1 MNNEELIF
9 EFESGE
15 DVVSER
21 LELAAERIKAIEKL
35 FLCSELGLIGKQ
47 FRKLTKVSHPQKVPI
62 K

>member
-21 LELAAERIKAIEKL
+21 LELAAERIKAMQDESLSNDRFDDYFK
-35 FLCSELGLIGKQ
+35 
-47 FRKLTKVSHPQKVPI
+47 KVSAFTNMVIDTYK
-62 K
+62 